1 MFNNI
6 APVTKNLIIINV
18 MVYVFVLIGM
28 QTGIDYNNYLASNYV
43 MTPNFQPYQI
53 VTHMFAHDEH
63 NLLHIFF
70 NMFLLASFGS
80 ILERMWGAKRFF
92 IFYVASGLGAY
103 ALYNGIGVYQ
113 MLTLKQELLSQNLPV
128 DTLKYSL
135 SEITSREINQAV
147 NSQYTNNKDL
157 LLFFNNESVQQYWS
171 YLHSK
176 MLGASGAV
184 FGVLAAFMILF
195 PNTQLQLLFPPIP
208 IKAKYLIG
216 GYLVY
221 EIYNGLYNHSSD
233 IAHWAHVGGAIVGI
247 AYVLYDRK
255 FNKKNFY

>member
-1 MFNNI
+1 
-6 APVTKNLIIINV
+6 
-18 MVYVFVLIGM
+18 M

-53 VTHMFAHDEH
+53 VTHMFAHDER

-92 IFYVASGLGAY
+92 IFYVISGFGAY

-113 MLTLKQELLSQNLPV
+113 MLTLKQELLAQNLPV
-128 DTLKYSL
+128 DALKYNL
-135 SEITSREINQAV
+135 SNITLQDLQQAYNA
-147 NSQYTNNKDL
+147 NSFANKDIVL
-157 LLFFNNESVQQYWS
+157 ALQNETVFHYWE

-208 IKAKYLIG
+208 VKAKYLIG
-216 GYLVY
+216 GYIVY
-221 EIYNGLYNHSSD
+221 EIYNGLYNHSSN
-233 IAHWAHVGGAIVGI
+233 IAHWAHVGGAVVGI